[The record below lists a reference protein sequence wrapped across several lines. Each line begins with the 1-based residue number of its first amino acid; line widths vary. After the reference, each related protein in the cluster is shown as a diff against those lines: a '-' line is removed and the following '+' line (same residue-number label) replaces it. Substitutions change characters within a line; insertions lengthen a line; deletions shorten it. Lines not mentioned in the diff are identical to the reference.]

1 MPAVKQME
9 FVKIVEHI
17 ILVELAT
24 RIELVEIV
32 ELATCTEIVE
42 TRTEIV
48 EIVVHSKS
56 WNLQLVQKSC
66 KSWFTVAG
74 EIITCMNMNQQVN
87 KYLYLVTQCTSQ
99 YQYRRNNLALLEGLL
114 PRAPKCKGLHS
125 CRELH

>member
-1 MPAVKQME
+1 ME
-9 FVKIVEHI
+9 FVKIVEH

-24 RIELVEIV
+24 RIELVEVV
-32 ELATCTEIVE
+32 ELATC
-42 TRTEIV
+42 TEIV

-56 WNLQLVQKSC
+56 WDLQLVQKSC

-87 KYLYLVTQCTSQ
+87 KYVYLVTQCTAQ
-99 YQYRRNNLALLEGLL
+99 YQYRRNSLTLLEGLL